1 VKKYG
6 IRFHFLK
13 TILVKKLHLNYIH
26 VKISVDIL
34 TVLQDFYMLI
44 EFSVSNFRSFRERQ
58 TLSMV
63 AAPRLHKRENV
74 FKPEPKSE
82 KFPDLLKVAV
92 VYGPNASGKSNLL
105 RALRI
110 VQLLAY
116 REPNARDWPLP
127 ISPFRFDAALA
138 DQPSVFELHFIHAEI
153 RYQFDLAATSERIIS
168 EKLQAFPKGRESL
181 LYSRQHT
188 EQGEIYRFGA
198 LLKDS
203 PFAELLDAWQKLT
216 PPKLLFIAQAVSN
229 SSEDPNP
236 LKAPFEW
243 LKSGGFLLDGMEGR
257 AASAQKLVEQSDIHG
272 NDIALFLREV
282 DVPISKIR
290 VETAKAP
297 GVLTR
302 GLLTD
307 SESATEIART
317 RNKTILTHKTALGE
331 ADLSYEDESEGTKNL
346 IGFWLPWSVK
356 ESSKIQNRL
365 LVVDELDSSLH
376 PKIVA
381 ALVEKHINSGIPSQ
395 LIFTTHDT
403 HLMDAKLLRRDQ
415 FWITE
420 RDINGATQLR
430 SIHDFEG
437 RESED
442 IEKRYYEGRYR
453 GLPLVKRR

>member
-1 VKKYG
+1 
-6 IRFHFLK
+6 
-13 TILVKKLHLNYIH
+13 
-26 VKISVDIL
+26 
-34 TVLQDFYMLI
+34 MLI
-44 EFSVSNFRSFRERQ
+44 EFSVSNFRSFREKQ

-63 AAPRLHKRENV
+63 ATPRLSKRENV

-82 KFPDLLKVAV
+82 KFPNLLKVAV

-105 RALRI
+105 KALSV
-110 VQLLAY
+110 VQQITY

-138 DQPSVFELHFIHAEI
+138 DQPSVFELHFIHAGV

-168 EKLQAFPKGRESL
+168 EKLRVFPKGHESL
-181 LYSRQHT
+181 LYARQHT

-203 PFAELLDAWQKLT
+203 PVAELLDTWQKLT
-216 PPKLLFIAQAVSN
+216 PPRLLFIAQAVAN
-229 SSEDPNP
+229 SSEEPNP
-236 LKAPFEW
+236 LKGPFEW
-243 LKSGGFLLDGMEGR
+243 LGKSGSFLLDGMESR
-257 AASAQKLVEQSDIHG
+257 AASAQKLVGMSDIHG

-290 VETAKAP
+290 VETTQIP
-297 GVLTR
+297 
-302 GLLTD
+302 GLLTRNLLDD
-307 SESATEIART
+307 SESASEIART

-331 ADLSYEDESEGTKNL
+331 ADLSYEDESDGTKNL

-356 ESSKIQNRL
+356 ESGQIQNRYHM

-381 ALVEKHINSGIPSQ
+381 ALIEKHINSEIPSQ

-420 RDINGATQLR
+420 RDANGATQLR

-453 GLPLVKRR
+453 GLPSVKRG